1 MNSEI
6 FGIFCKQY
14 SEEIRNPPMNATTL
28 PEALKLMQYIGD
40 AIGTIRDPQELFR
53 TVTDKLRLLFPFDSA
68 VIITIDRERR
78 EASVFFEMLRFELP
92 EQLRHQTRSIAG
104 TWLEGHLDDRTV
116 TVATI
121 ARDIPSFGADDAPL
135 LWTLHEL
142 GMRQIVLSPLRS
154 GGRVIGFL
162 NFVSKEEETW
172 SDADRTLLAGVSSSI
187 AIAVSNALAYEELR
201 QREAETAM
209 QLAINNA
216 LFTIKERSQM
226 LLTVCEQ
233 ISRLVPCAFLGIRV
247 VGEDGR
253 YRIFDN
259 FMREPGSRFAPFS
272 PLEQLDMSVD
282 DPVARESVEVI
293 SRPGVYSGERF
304 EELCREFRLVGM
316 VRERF
321 GVSSSIIVQLWDL
334 PGSRAGLII
343 SGIGVALGEEELR
356 TVRLIVPQL
365 ALALQNYLAFDEID
379 RLRRKLEGERT
390 YLVEEIREAHNFE
403 EIVGQSEPLTEV
415 LRRVSQVA
423 PTDATVLIEGET
435 GTGKELVA
443 RAIHNRSPRKERVL
457 VRVNCA
463 ALPASLVESELF
475 GHEKGSFTGAVERRI
490 GKFELADGGTIFLD
504 EIGELP
510 LELQP
515 KLLRVLQ
522 EKELERIGGR
532 REIPVDARVIAATNR
547 DLQKEVAAG
556 RFREDLYFRLNAF
569 PLALPPLRERR
580 DDIPVLAMHFARK
593 FAREFGKPERAIR
606 ERDMRE
612 LISRQWRGNIRE
624 LSHCIEQAVIVSEG
638 DTLDFTTA
646 LPPRG
651 EKSAPSAP
659 SAIMTM
665 AEFGEEARKME
676 RTLILDA
683 LDRAG
688 GRVSGEGGAAELLKI
703 NAKTLYSRI
712 DKLGIRKRYG
722 AG

>member
-1 MNSEI
+1 
-6 FGIFCKQY
+6 
-14 SEEIRNPPMNATTL
+14 MNATTL

-53 TVTDKLRLLFPFDSA
+53 TVTDKLRLLFAFDSA

-92 EQLRHQTRSIAG
+92 EQLHHQTRSIAG

-121 ARDIPSFGADDAPL
+121 ARDIPSFGADGAPL

-233 ISRLVPCAFLGIRV
+233 ISRLVPCTFLGIRV
-247 VGEDGR
+247 VGEDGH
-253 YRIFDN
+253 YRIYDN
-259 FMREPGSRFAPFS
+259 FMREPGSRFALFS

-282 DPVARESVEVI
+282 DPVARESAEVI
-293 SRPGVYSGERF
+293 LRPGVYSGERF
-304 EELCREFRLVGM
+304 DELCRAFRLVGM

-321 GVSSSIIVQLWDL
+321 SVSSCIIVQLWDV

-343 SGIGVALGEEELR
+343 SGIGVSLGEQELA
-356 TVRLIVPQL
+356 TVQLIVPQL

-390 YLVEEIREAHNFE
+390 YLVEEIREVHNFE
-403 EIVGQSEPLTEV
+403 EIVGQSAPLAEV

-435 GTGKELVA
+435 GTGKELIA
-443 RAIHNRSPRKERVL
+443 RAIHNLSPRKERVL

-463 ALPASLVESELF
+463 ALPASLIESELF

-510 LELQP
+510 LELQA
-515 KLLRVLQ
+515 KMLRVLQ

-532 REIPVDARVIAATNR
+532 RVIPVNVRVIAATNR
-547 DLQKEVAAG
+547 DLEKEVAAG

-569 PLALPPLRERR
+569 PLPLPPLRERR

-612 LISRQWRGNIRE
+612 LVSREWRGNIRE

-638 DTLDFTTA
+638 DTLDFSTA
-646 LPPRG
+646 LPPRN
-651 EKSAPSAP
+651 EYVPLSAPSAL
-659 SAIMTM
+659 MTM
-665 AEFGEEARKME
+665 AELEEEMRGME
-676 RTLILDA
+676 RKLIFDA

-712 DKLGIRKRYG
+712 EKLSLRKRYS
-722 AG
+722 